1 MKFSKIATAGIAAL
15 AVTSIQSAKADVNWR
30 QFEGTTLNMIGFS
43 VAYVDT
49 WFKPMAKLFEKETG
63 IKLRL
68 ETLQAGQMR
77 KKQDIM
83 LAGEDDTLDLI
94 MLQMDNRGG
103 KLTVAGHL
111 EPVEQYLKDPTLT
124 PADYNY
130 PGDWL
135 GGCIN
140 TASVIKGAP
149 LNNIVWSAQA
159 QLLHI
164 RKDLFAKHNVK
175 VPTTM
180 EELEDAAKKLTMDTD
195 GDGKTDIYG
204 FMSRGYGRLTTASFA
219 SYLFNF
225 GGSWVKDGPDG
236 LRRSNLNSKE
246 SVDAFEF
253 YGRMIRDYAPK
264 SVLNNKPP
272 QNAALYSAGKAA
284 MLSGL
289 NFWHGLADNPKK
301 SRIAGNTTTILVPAG
316 KAGSFPNLP
325 TTSMAISKYSKKKK
339 AAWLYMAWM
348 TQKRIMLKGQ
358 NAAVPMCR
366 RSVWNDPSYK
376 APTPAWG
383 KSAEM
388 AAEYGIAIAKPQAI
402 AIGQMRDAAGTVMN
416 VAIRD
421 GSRAAIQAEA
431 DKQAKF
437 MDGLIAKTEKGIN
450 FAGVLPKF
458 AKKMTAEA
466 QSAPI
471 KADGMK

>member
-1 MKFSKIATAGIAAL
+1 MKFSKFAAAGIVTL
-15 AVTSIQSAKADVNWR
+15 AIASIQPVKADVNWR
-30 QFEGTTLNMIGFS
+30 QFEGTSLNMIGFS
-43 VAYVDT
+43 VAYIDT
-49 WFKPMAKLFEKETG
+49 WFKPMAKLFQKETG

-83 LAGEDDTLDLI
+83 LAGKDDTLDVI

-111 EPVEQYLKDPTLT
+111 EPVQQYLDDPTLT
-124 PADYNY
+124 PANYNY

-140 TASVIKGAP
+140 TSSVIKGAP

-164 RKDLFAKHNVK
+164 RKDLFAKYNVK

-204 FMSRGYGRLTTASFA
+204 FMSRGHGRLTTASFA

-225 GGSWVKDGPDG
+225 GGSWVKQTPNG
-236 LRRSNLNSKE
+236 RKANINSKE

-253 YGRMIRDYAPK
+253 YGRMIRNYAPK
-264 SVLNNKPP
+264 SVLNTKPP
-272 QNAALYSAGKAA
+272 QNAALYAAGKAA

-301 SRIAGNTTTILVPAG
+301 SRIAGKTTTILIPAG

-348 TQKRIMLKGQ
+348 TQKRIMLNGQ

-366 RSVWNDPSYK
+366 RSVWNDPSYT

-402 AIGQMRDAAGTVMN
+402 AIGQMRDAAGAVMN
-416 VAIRD
+416 IAIRNGD
-421 GSRAAIQAEA
+421 RAAIQAEA
-431 DKQAKF
+431 DKQAKV
-437 MDGLIAKTEKGIN
+437 MDALIEKTEKGIN

-471 KADGMK
+471 RAGGMK